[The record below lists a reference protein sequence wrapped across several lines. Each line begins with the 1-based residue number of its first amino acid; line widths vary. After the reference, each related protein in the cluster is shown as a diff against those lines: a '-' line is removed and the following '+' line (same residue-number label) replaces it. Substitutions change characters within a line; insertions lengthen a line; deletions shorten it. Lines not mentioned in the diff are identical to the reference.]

1 MSRLVFLRH
10 AHSVAN
16 ETGVLS
22 GRLPG
27 VQLSQTGL
35 LQAQSLVERIGAS
48 IFDQVR
54 VSPLERCAHTISPW
68 LNSPFSKGL
77 SSYLIDENLN
87 EIDYGHWSGRKLSG
101 LYKDPMWKLVQEQP
115 SKVTFPGGEKLS
127 TAQRRVRQSVLQTH
141 SNKKSGTYLFVS
153 HGDIIKSVVASLIGL
168 PLNSFQNLIIH
179 PASLTVIDFDGVQG
193 RLLAYSDTSN
203 CIVPLLSEKKNR
215 KALLGGGS
223 GGYRR
228 GKK

>member
-16 ETGVLS
+16 ELGVLS

-27 VQLSQTGL
+27 IQLSKTGL
-35 LQAQSLVERIGAS
+35 HQAHSLIERIGAS
-48 IFDQVR
+48 FFDQVR
-54 VSPLERCAHTISPW
+54 VSPLERCANTISPW

-87 EIDYGHWSGRKLSG
+87 EIDYGDWSGRKLSG
-101 LYKDPMWKLVQEQP
+101 LYKEPLWKLVQEQP
-115 SKVTFPGGEKLS
+115 SKVTFPNGERLS
-127 TAQRRVRQSVLQTH
+127 AAQRRAKQSILQAH

-193 RLLAYSDTSN
+193 RLLTYSDTSN
-203 CIVPLLSEKKNR
+203 CIVPLVSEKREK
-215 KALLGGGS
+215 KALLGGGP
-223 GGYRR
+223 GINRR
-228 GKK
+228 GKR

>member
-1 MSRLVFLRH
+1 
-10 AHSVAN
+10 
-16 ETGVLS
+16 
-22 GRLPG
+22 LPG
-27 VQLSQTGL
+27 VQLSKTGL
-35 LQAQSLVERIGAS
+35 RQADSLIERIGAS
-48 IFDQVR
+48 TFDQIR

-87 EIDYGHWSGRKLSG
+87 EIDYGHWSGRKLSV

-127 TAQRRVRQSVLQTH
+127 AAQRRVKQSVLQAH
-141 SNKKSGTYLFVS
+141 SKKKSGAYLFVS

-168 PLNSFQNLIIH
+168 PLNSFQNLIIN
-179 PASLTVIDFDGVQG
+179 PASLTVIDFDGAHG
-193 RLLAYSDTSN
+193 RLLAYSDTTNS
-203 CIVPLLSEKKNR
+203 IVPLLSEKEKR
-215 KALLGGGS
+215 RALLGGGS
-223 GGYRR
+223 GGYCG